1 MSAQFQKS
9 VAERSVAMAGQN
21 RPGRPHLGARH
32 VQTAR
37 VPTDILEALDELAAV
52 LGYGAN
58 RSALLA
64 DLACAAVGRHDLTLR
79 ADFDVQVL
87 PHVMEGRLPL
97 AM

>member
-1 MSAQFQKS
+1 
-9 VAERSVAMAGQN
+9 MAGPN

-37 VPTDILEALDELAAV
+37 VPIEILEALDELAAE

-79 ADFDVQVL
+79 ADFDVKVK
-87 PHVMEGRLPL
+87 PHVDDEGRLPL

>member
-1 MSAQFQKS
+1 MISG
-9 VAERSVAMAGQN
+9 MAGQN

-37 VPTDILEALDELAAV
+37 VPVDILEALDTLAAD

-79 ADFDVQVL
+79 ADFDIDVRV
-87 PHVMEGRLPL
+87 HVEEGRLPL